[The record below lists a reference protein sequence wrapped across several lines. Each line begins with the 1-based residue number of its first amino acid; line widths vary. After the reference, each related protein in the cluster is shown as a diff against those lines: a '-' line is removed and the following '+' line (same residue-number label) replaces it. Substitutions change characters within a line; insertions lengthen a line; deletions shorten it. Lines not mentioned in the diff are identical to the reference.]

1 MVRHKMIPPVVTTK
15 HYVDQTNVALA
26 SGAIA
31 VVSLI
36 DGVARSTERTSTN
49 MVDEGAVIKAIYIEW
64 WLNGS
69 GASGATTQFDFIVYK
84 LPGVGTNPTAADL
97 LNKQAW
103 DNKKNILFTSHGNLG
118 GVGNSSIP
126 IIRQWLMI
134 PKGKQ
139 RFGLNDRLQIALT
152 TTGEAFQ
159 HCGFST
165 YKEFD

>member
-1 MVRHKMIPPVVTTK
+1 MIPPVITTK
-15 HYVDQTNVALA
+15 HYVQQTNAALA
-26 SGAIA
+26 SAAVA

-49 MVDEGAVIKAIYIEW
+49 MVDEGAVVKAIYIEW

-84 LPGVGTNPTAADL
+84 NPGPGTNVTASQL
-97 LNKQAW
+97 LNLQAW
-103 DNKKNILFTSHGNLG
+103 DNKKNIFFTTHGVLG
-118 GVGNSSIP
+118 GIGNQSIP
-126 IIRQWLMI
+126 IIRQWILI

-139 RFGLNDRLQIALT
+139 RFGLNDRMQIGLT
-152 TTGEAFQ
+152 TTGESIQ
-159 HCGFST
+159 HCGFAT